1 MQPGVRIHSQ
11 HWCPTRENHH
21 HAVRKSSAPPPSFV
35 TPICWSSVFLRSGA
49 VRFSLRRVCTY
60 VPCERESPCD
70 PHRDP
75 HPQSNCLALLRVS
88 QRVTRH
94 AIHLRTLAT
103 PKIRKKVNAARQAAC
118 LPPKNY
124 WVWGFAE
131 HADGRQ
137 HRLSHPATNTPISPL
152 RVLPGWIARRLL
164 GGEALRYPNLL
175 TSRLES
181 DGVLQVPLEAPV
193 SNRCLPRSLG
203 TVSSSRVLA
212 ALKFGCRLG
221 TQRR

>member
-1 MQPGVRIHSQ
+1 MQPGVRSHSQ

-75 HPQSNCLALLRVS
+75 HPQSNCLAVLRVS

-103 PKIRKKVNAARQAAC
+103 PKIRKKSTPR
-118 LPPKNY
+118 
-124 WVWGFAE
+124 
-131 HADGRQ
+131 GRQ
-137 HRLSHPATNTPISPL
+137 HACLQRIIGSGGLRNMQTAGNTVFPTLQQTPPSHPFAFFL
-152 RVLPGWIARRLL
+152 DGLL
-164 GGEALRYPNLL
+164 AGY
-175 TSRLES
+175 
-181 DGVLQVPLEAPV
+181 
-193 SNRCLPRSLG
+193 
-203 TVSSSRVLA
+203 LA
-212 ALKFGCRLG
+212 ARPCGIR
-221 TQRR
+221 TY